1 MQITKSF
8 TLEVPP
14 FGNLITEAFGIDG
27 GYNQK
32 VCDID
37 VPEDYDV
44 LYITGESGSGKSVLL
59 NELFPSY
66 EIEDVPTTPLFL
78 WGGDSIAQQ
87 IETMKILTLV
97 GISDAI
103 LFINTYDRLSDSQK
117 ARARIALELMSNK
130 PTVVVDEF
138 LSTLD
143 RKTAKPVAY
152 CIQKAVR
159 KLGKKLVVATAHDDL
174 TEYLKPDYIISGNAF
189 PSEFSCE
196 KYVWSEEHPI
206 LNDVEI
212 TYGNKVDYRD
222 LRLGELHYKG
232 KYTGGTKEYL
242 FAKYDG
248 RTIGVLVSTYNRST
262 GGRRISRVVVH
273 PSYRGI
279 GVGQAIV
286 RKYLCEFNSVDVI
299 AAMGLINPVFEKAG
313 MTRVSNSV
321 VKSPSG
327 LKNDLTALGLDV
339 ALWGSPSWCY
349 EVCKDETVRDVLSKY
364 AKNASDLVCPGGKY
378 LSVNEI
384 ESKIQNDITTAGRV
398 LYGLRQREL
407 AKYIWEVDSSAIH

>member
-1 MQITKSF
+1 MHVTKNF

-14 FGNLITEAFGIDG
+14 YGNIITEAFGIDG
-27 GYNQK
+27 GYNQQ
-32 VCDID
+32 VCDLD
-37 VPEDYDV
+37 VPDDYSV

-59 NELFPSY
+59 NELFPDYKVES
-66 EIEDVPTTPLFL
+66 IPTKPLFL
-78 WGGDSIAQQ
+78 WGGESTEQQ

-130 PTVVVDEF
+130 ETIVIDEF

-152 CIQKAVR
+152 CIQKAIR
-159 KLGKKLVVATAHDDL
+159 QLGKKLVVATAHDDL
-174 TEYLKPDYIISGNAF
+174 GEYLKPDYIIIGNAF
-189 PSEFSCE
+189 PSEFICE
-196 KYVWSEEHPI
+196 KHTWSNENPI
-206 LNDVEI
+206 TSDVELY
-212 TYGNKVDYRD
+212 YGDKVDYRN

-242 FAKYDG
+242 FAKYDN

-262 GGRRISRVVVH
+262 GGRRISRLVVH

-279 GVGQAIV
+279 GVGQILV
-286 RKYLCEFNSVDVI
+286 RKYISEFDSVDCI

-313 MTRVSNSV
+313 MTRIANSV
-321 VKSPSG
+321 IKPPSG
-327 LKNDLTALGLDV
+327 LEKDLTSLGLDMS
-339 ALWGSPSWCY
+339 LWGSPSWCY
-349 EVCKDETVRDVLSKY
+349 EVCKDEAVRNVLFKY

-378 LSVNEI
+378 LTVGEV
-384 ESKIQNDITTAGRV
+384 EHKIKSENITAGRV
-398 LYGLRQREL
+398 LYGLRKREL
-407 AKYIWEVDSSAIH
+407 AKYIWEGEPVC

>member
-1 MQITKSF
+1 MHITKNF
-8 TLEVPP
+8 VLEVPP
-14 FGNLITEAFGIDG
+14 FGNMITEAFGIDG
-27 GYNQK
+27 GYNQL
-32 VCDID
+32 VCDLD
-37 VPEDYDV
+37 VPEDYEV

-59 NELFPSY
+59 NGLFPDY
-66 EIEDVPTTPLFL
+66 KVERIPTTPLFL
-78 WGGDSIAQQ
+78 WGGESNEQQ

-117 ARARIALELMSNK
+117 ARARIALELMSDK
-130 PTVVVDEF
+130 PVVVVDEF

-152 CIQKAVR
+152 CIQKAIR

-174 TEYLKPDYIISGNAF
+174 IEYLKPDYIIYGNAF
-189 PSEFSCE
+189 PSEFTCE
-196 KYVWSEEHPI
+196 KYVWSNINPI
-206 LNDVEI
+206 LHEVELV
-212 TYGNKVDYRD
+212 YGNKFDYRN

-262 GGRRISRVVVH
+262 GGRRISRLVVH

-279 GVGQAIV
+279 GVGQALV
-286 RKYLCEFNSVDVI
+286 HKYLSEFDSVDVI

-313 MTRVSNSV
+313 MTRVANSV
-321 VKSPSG
+321 IKPPS
-327 LKNDLTALGLDV
+327 DLEKELIALGLDTN
-339 ALWGSPSWCY
+339 LWGSPSWCN
-349 EVCKDETVRDVLSKY
+349 EVCKRDDVRITLSKY

-378 LSVNEI
+378 LTVEEI
-384 ESKIQNDITTAGRV
+384 SNKIKSEPTTAGRV
-398 LYGLRQREL
+398 LYGLRQREM
-407 AKYIWEVDSSAIH
+407 AKYIWSGEH

>member
-1 MQITKSF
+1 MHITKNF
-8 TLEVPP
+8 ILEVPP
-14 FGNLITEAFGIDG
+14 FGNMITEAFGIDG
-27 GYNQK
+27 GYNQL
-32 VCDID
+32 VCDLD
-37 VPEDYDV
+37 VPEDYEV

-59 NELFPSY
+59 NELFPDYKVES
-66 EIEDVPTTPLFL
+66 VPITPLFL
-78 WGGDSIAQQ
+78 WGGESNDQQ

-97 GISDAI
+97 GISDAT

-117 ARARIALELMSNK
+117 ARARIALELMSDK
-130 PTVVVDEF
+130 PVVVVDEF

-152 CIQKAVR
+152 CIQKAIR

-174 TEYLKPDYIISGNAF
+174 TKYLKPDYIIYGNAF
-189 PSEFSCE
+189 PSEFTCE
-196 KYVWSEEHPI
+196 KYTCSNINPI
-206 LNDVEI
+206 LPEVELV
-212 TYGNKVDYRD
+212 YGDKFDYRN

-262 GGRRISRVVVH
+262 GGRRISRLVVH

-279 GVGQAIV
+279 GVGQALV
-286 RKYLCEFNSVDVI
+286 SKYISEFDSVDVI

-321 VKSPSG
+321 IKSPSG
-327 LKNDLTALGLDV
+327 LEKDLIALGLDTN
-339 ALWGSPSWCY
+339 LWGSPSWCN
-349 EVCKDETVRDVLSKY
+349 EVCKQDDVRNVLSKY

-378 LSVNEI
+378 LKVEEI
-384 ESKIQNDITTAGRV
+384 ANKIKSEVTTAGRV
-398 LYGLRQREL
+398 LYGLRQREM
-407 AKYIWEVDSSAIH
+407 AKYVWSGDS